1 MLTDVVIHIANE
13 QPVLADLLA
22 APTPSDLCLICTNL
36 RTMNGQTPVY
46 VERRDSTF
54 VFPMTHIRFIE
65 IRPDSSVED
74 GDGGRREAESH
85 RSGSAPAKG
94 ARQLGS
100 GEAGTSAPDDPAA
113 PGGKAAGEQDAD
125 DLIRRIRDI

>member
-1 MLTDVVIHIANE
+1 MLRDVVIHIANE
-13 QPVLADLLA
+13 QPLLADLPA

-36 RTMNGQTPVY
+36 RMMNGQTPVF

-54 VFPMTHIRFIE
+54 VFPMAHIRFIE
-65 IRPDSSVED
+65 IRPGSSVED
-74 GDGGRREAESH
+74 GGEAREAES
-85 RSGSAPAKG
+85 RPSGSATAKG

-100 GEAGTSAPDDPAA
+100 GEAGTSAPGDPAA
-113 PGGKAAGEQDAD
+113 PGGKAGGEQDAD